1 MFKET
6 NRIRLSFLLAF
17 LSACAF
23 HCTAQSETITSGL
36 SVYIPS
42 FEERFD
48 WSFNYG
54 GNDGGSSLEDYT
66 QETLKREN
74 TSFSNCKHGYQCV
87 EVGNSNS
94 VGAFIISGNSVAG
107 KYYTYRVML
116 YDYQPVYIKNNK
128 SVVKGT
134 SFLRGKCVD
143 NATSFEI
150 TSGNGNKNHNFYLDD
165 VFLYSLSNN
174 KADLYKKASRL
185 LVAGKLNNAML
196 KDLQEIAAQNKNLTS
211 IDLASASM
219 ATGAE
224 KVKLTLANPNCLIY
238 DPNAAIVTNTENVVK
253 TTVTS
258 DQKFDI
264 INNYKCENLVIRD
277 GYPFDAMYSFTAEK
291 ASYDRTFKNTDSGY
305 MSTVCLPFTVE
316 KAQTDL
322 RNIYGFSEYN
332 NSSYSVAF
340 SSQDKIEACKPYV
353 VEVVSP
359 QPFMNL
365 HDVFV
370 CGTTPL
376 DIFKCEKGISTN
388 DLNENKK
395 YQFHGTFSET
405 DKMQSSDTRSV
416 YGFQGGRFVYVGTAD
431 EDAVN
436 FKPFRAYF
444 TIDKTVSQAASRV
457 LELDG
462 VINEVEKIKT
472 NNKNIKSDVFN
483 TEGVKVK
490 SKVDSAT
497 LNNLSNGIYIIGGK
511 KVMVKH

>member
-6 NRIRLSFLLAF
+6 NRIRLSFLLLF

-23 HCTAQSETITSGL
+23 HCAAQSETITSGL

-66 QETLKREN
+66 GEVLKAEKQ
-74 TSFSNCKHGYQCV
+74 SYLNCKHGYQCI

-94 VGAFIISGNSVAG
+94 VGAFTISGNIAAG

-116 YDYQPVYIKNNK
+116 YDYQPVYIKSNI

-150 TSGNGNKNHNFYLDD
+150 TAGNGNKNHNFYLDD
-165 VFLYSLSNN
+165 VFLYSLSKN
-174 KADLYKKASRL
+174 KSDLLKASRL
-185 LVAGKLNNAML
+185 LITGALDNAML

-219 ATGAE
+219 ATGTE
-224 KVKLTLANPNCLIY
+224 KVDLTLANPNCLIY

-264 INNYKCENLVIRD
+264 INNYKCDNLVIRD

-291 ASYDRTFKNTDSGY
+291 ASYDRTFKNTDNGY

-316 KAQTDL
+316 KAQTGL

-332 NSSYSVAF
+332 SSNASVAF
-340 SSQDKIEACKPYV
+340 TSQDKIEACKPYV
-353 VEVVSP
+353 VEVISP
-359 QPFMNL
+359 EPFKNL

-370 CGTTPL
+370 CGTSPL
-376 DIFKCEKGISTN
+376 DIFKCEKGISMPK
-388 DLNENKK
+388 LNENKK
-395 YQFHGTFSET
+395 YQFHGTFSGT
-405 DKMQSSDTRSV
+405 DKMQSSDTQSV

-444 TIDKTVSQAASRV
+444 TIDKGSAQAASRL
-457 LELDG
+457 LELEG
-462 VINEVEKIKT
+462 VVNGIVKIKT

-483 TEGVKVK
+483 VEGVKVK
-490 SKVDSAT
+490 SKADSAT

>member
-6 NRIRLSFLLAF
+6 NRIRLSFLLVF

-23 HCTAQSETITSGL
+23 NCAAQSETITSGL

-66 QETLKREN
+66 GEKLKEEKQ
-74 TSFSNCKHGYQCV
+74 SYLNCIHGYQCI
-87 EVGNSNS
+87 EVGNKEFG
-94 VGAFIISGNSVAG
+94 GAFRISGNVVAG
-107 KYYTYRVML
+107 AYYTCRIML
-116 YDYQPVYIKNNK
+116 YDSQLLNINNYEDAI
-128 SVVKGT
+128 KGT
-134 SFLRGKCVD
+134 SFLRGKYAD
-143 NATSFEI
+143 NATLFEI
-150 TSGNGNKNHNFYLDD
+150 SPKSGKKSHNFYLDD
-165 VFLYSLSNN
+165 VFLYSLSKN
-174 KADLYKKASRL
+174 KSDLLKASRL
-185 LVAGKLNNAML
+185 LIAGKLNDAML
-196 KDLQEIAAQNKNLTS
+196 KDLQEIVAQNKNLTS

-219 ATGAE
+219 AMGAE

-238 DPNAAIVTNTENVVK
+238 DPNAAVVTNTENVVK

-258 DQKFDI
+258 DQKFEI

-316 KAQTDL
+316 KAQTGL

-332 NSSYSVAF
+332 SSNASVAF
-340 SSQDKIEACKPYV
+340 ISQDKIEACKPYV
-353 VEVVSP
+353 VEVISP
-359 QPFMNL
+359 EPFMNL
-365 HDVFV
+365 HNVSV

-376 DIFKCEKGISTN
+376 DIFKCRKGISTPE
-388 DLNENKK
+388 LNENKK
-395 YQFHGTFSET
+395 YQFHGTFSGT
-405 DKMQSSDTRSV
+405 DKMQSSGTRSV

-444 TIDKTVSQAASRV
+444 TIDKTASQAASRV